1 MKFLNGYWLSKEG
14 YSLHYPSK
22 AYRIEK
28 CGDILR
34 IFAPCNQI
42 NHRGDTLA
50 GPALTIELSSP
61 AADIIHVRAYH
72 YKGVKKD
79 GPYFELNSAGS
90 SPTISEDNDA
100 VWFESGN
107 IKARIDK
114 NSFSIDYYRGSE
126 LLTGSG
132 WRHLAYIKDENGHT
146 YMREQL
152 DLDVGE
158 CVYGLGERFTP
169 FVKNG
174 QTVDIWNQ
182 DGGTCTEQSYKNI
195 PFYITNR
202 GYGVFVNDP
211 GLVSFEVC
219 SEVVSRVQF
228 SVEGEALDYFVIGGS
243 DCKEVISNYTALTG
257 RPSMPPAWSFGLWLS
272 TSFTTNYD
280 EETVTGFINGM
291 SQRHIPLSVF
301 HFDCFWMKE
310 FNWCDFIWDKD
321 VFPDPKKMLSNLKE
335 SGLHIC
341 VWINSY
347 VSQESVLFDEGMEKG
362 YFIHK
367 KDGSVW
373 QWDMWQPGMAIVDF
387 TNPEA
392 CKWFS
397 QQLLNLVDMGVDCF
411 KTDFGE
417 RIPTEDVVY
426 YDGSDPKKMHNF
438 YTYLYNK
445 TVFDTLKSAGKDAVL
460 FARSAT
466 AGSQKFP
473 VHWGGDCTADFS
485 SMAESLRGGL
495 SLGLC
500 GFGFWSHDIGGFEQT
515 ATADV
520 YKRWVAFGMLSSHS
534 RLHGSTSYRVPWLY
548 DEEAVEVLRFF
559 AKLKCRL
566 MPYIYKTAVQA
577 SQKGLPSL
585 RAMFVEFQEDS
596 ACATLD
602 RQYMLGDSLL
612 VAPVFTASG
621 LVDYYLPKG
630 EWYNLLTGEIVA
642 GGSYRKEKHDYMS
655 LPLYV
660 RPGSLL
666 AMGCSEDETVY
677 EYAQDVRLL
686 LTPLCD
692 GACTNTS
699 VYEKDGKEALNVT
712 ATRKGSEISVLAEG
726 DGKPWSLKLCGIKAD
741 RCTGGTIVRE
751 QGGDIFVPKAF
762 GGRYSLEI
770 ME

>member
-1 MKFLNGYWLSKEG
+1 MKFLNGYWMSKEG

-22 AYRIEK
+22 AYRIEN
-28 CGDILR
+28 CGNRLR

-42 NHRGDTLA
+42 NHRGDTLG

-61 AADIIHVRAYH
+61 AADIINVKVYH
-72 YKGVKKD
+72 YKGVKKE
-79 GPYFELNSAGS
+79 GPFFELKAPGI
-90 SPTISEDNDA
+90 SPIIVEDDDA
-100 VWFESGN
+100 VWFESGCL
-107 IKARIDK
+107 KARIDK
-114 NSFSIDYYRGSE
+114 KSFSIEYYRSGE
-126 LLTGSG
+126 RLTGSG
-132 WRHLAYIKDENGHT
+132 WRHLAYIKHENGQT

-211 GLVSFEVC
+211 GLVSFEIC
-219 SEVVSRVQF
+219 SEVVSRSQF
-228 SVEGEALDYFVIGGS
+228 SVEGESLDYFIIGGS
-243 DCKEVISNYTALTG
+243 DCKEVIANYTALTG

-280 EETVTGFINGM
+280 EETVTSFINGM
-291 SQRHIPLSVF
+291 SQRKIPLSVF

-310 FNWCDFIWDKD
+310 FNWCDFVWDKD
-321 VFPDPKKMLSNLKE
+321 VFPDPKNMLSNLKE
-335 SGLHIC
+335 KGLHIC

-347 VSQESVLFDEGMEKG
+347 VSQESALFDEGMEKG

-373 QWDMWQPGMAIVDF
+373 QWDMWQPGMAVVDF

-397 QQLLNLVDMGVDCF
+397 QKLLNLVDMGVDCF

-417 RIPTEDVVY
+417 RIPTSDVVY

-438 YTYLYNK
+438 YTYLYNR
-445 TVFDTLKSAGKDAVL
+445 TVFDTLKSAGKEAVV

-466 AGSQKFP
+466 VGSQKFP

-520 YKRWVAFGMLSSHS
+520 YKRWLAFGMLSSHS

-548 DEEAVEVLRFF
+548 DEEAVDVLRFF
-559 AKLKCRL
+559 ANLKCRL

-577 SQKGLPSL
+577 SQQGLPSV
-585 RAMFVEFQEDS
+585 RAMFLEFQDDP
-596 ACATLD
+596 ACTTLD
-602 RQYMLGDSLL
+602 RQYMLGDSLM
-612 VAPVFTASG
+612 VAPVFTVSG

-630 EWYNLLTGEIVA
+630 EWYNLLTGEIVT
-642 GGSYRKEKHDYMS
+642 GGSYRREKHNYMS

-666 AMGCSEDETVY
+666 AMGFSEEETVY
-677 EYAQDVRLL
+677 DYEQDVCLL
-686 LTPLCD
+686 MTPLCD
-692 GACTNTS
+692 SDYANTS
-699 VYEKDGKEALNVT
+699 VYRKDGTEALNVT
-712 ATRKGSEISVLAEG
+712 ATRKGSEITVIAKGE
-726 DGKPWSLKLCGIKAD
+726 GKPWSLKLCGIKVHG
-741 RCTGGTIVRE
+741 CTGGTVVSK
-751 QGGDIFVPKAF
+751 QDGDIFIPNAF
-762 GGRYSLEI
+762 SGIYAFEI
-770 ME
+770 QQ